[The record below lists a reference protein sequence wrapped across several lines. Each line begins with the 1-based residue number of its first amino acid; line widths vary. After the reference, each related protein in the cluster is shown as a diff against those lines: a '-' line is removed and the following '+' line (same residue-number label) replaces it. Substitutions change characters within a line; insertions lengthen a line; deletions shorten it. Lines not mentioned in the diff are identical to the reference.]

1 MMIFILILKKRGI
14 INARNFDD
22 FRCRGLMTPRYIIRV
37 VTVDDDGVK
46 HRARG
51 AVLEETNLVGTD
63 VEVLTVYRVTMGTI

>member
-1 MMIFILILKKRGI
+1 
-14 INARNFDD
+14 
-22 FRCRGLMTPRYIIRV
+22 MTPRYIIRV

-51 AVLEETNLVGTD
+51 AVLEETNLVGTN

>member
-1 MMIFILILKKRGI
+1 
-14 INARNFDD
+14 
-22 FRCRGLMTPRYIIRV
+22 MTPRYVIRV

-51 AVLEETNLVGTD
+51 AVLEETKLVGTD

>member
-1 MMIFILILKKRGI
+1 MMIFILIYKKKGKSMQE
-14 INARNFDD
+14 NSDD